1 MRNISYI
8 FIAVAILT
16 ATLLIPST
24 ASAQEDDTNFEGLK
38 AVVGADRSVT
48 LVWNLGWWET
58 PAITPDIGL
67 VQPSGSIVVNPEKT
81 TTYVLSVER
90 YMMGAPTIVKWEVTV
105 IAEPE

>member
-58 PAITPDIGL
+58 PAITTDIGL